1 MATVTLTPPPASDTV
16 IAKKEFIN
24 YIHNFRGLAI
34 IFVVAGHL
42 LMKWEDGSVAHHVFR
57 VIWENGTV
65 LFIFIAGFLFQFL
78 SKKFEYRSYLKK
90 KVEYVL
96 LPYVLVSIPIIAYRL
111 ATNDIPGYITNSHPD
126 FLDWSAG
133 SRLAYFVFTGAHMQQ
148 LWFIPMITLYYVAA
162 PLFLY
167 IDRNPVRYTIL
178 VPLIVLSCFIR
189 REPFND
195 IPMMSLHFLSVY
207 VFGMFMSRYRQ
218 KFLAAADRFS
228 VVIIGVTLV
237 VLAANL
243 YYYPAH
249 NNQLNFL
256 QKMLFCATFIYLLW
270 KHDRFIPGFLASLA
284 EMSFGIF
291 FLHYYTLLV
300 LKALYEK
307 FAGHPIPGTVLNWSI
322 YLVAVLFITV
332 AIIRLTKMVFPKISR
347 QLIGC

>member
-1 MATVTLTPPPASDTV
+1 MATVTLNPSPPA
-16 IAKKEFIN
+16 AAPKKEFIN

-42 LMKWEDGSVAHHVFR
+42 LMKWEDGSVAHRTFR

-78 SKKFEYRSYLKK
+78 SKKFEYSSYLRK

-111 ATNDIPGYITNSHPD
+111 LTNDIPGYITNTHPD
-126 FLDWSAG
+126 FLDWSTG

-148 LWFIPMITLYYVAA
+148 LWFIPMITLYYLAA

-167 IDRNPVRYTIL
+167 IDRNPVRYYIL
-178 VPLIVLSCFIR
+178 IPLIVLSCFIK

-218 KFLAAADRFS
+218 RFLAIAEKYK
-228 VVIIGVTLV
+228 VLIIGITVV
-237 VLAANL
+237 VLSANL
-243 YYYPAH
+243 YFYPDH

-256 QKMLFCATFIYLLW
+256 HKMLFCAAFIYLLW
-270 KHDRFIPGFLASLA
+270 KFDRFIPKFLAVLA

-300 LKALYEK
+300 LKAVYEK
-307 FAGHPIPGTVLNWSI
+307 FAGHPIPGNLLNWSI
-322 YLVAVLFITV
+322 YLVAVLLIT
-332 AIIRLTKMVFPKISR
+332 AGIIKLTKKIFPKISR